1 MEEVWV
7 RHIEAADLDL
17 PTFFAIAAAA
27 KKKGH
32 GAGAVAWLRL
42 LADELAGRG
51 DTQGR
56 MRVLLELARMT
67 PTDATVRG
75 ELEKALRER
84 FAGHPALSTVITKNA
99 IAGAPDPA
107 AAAGK
112 IERWLRFSPGDVYHL
127 PGRGPGRIVEMNPT
141 LDVLR
146 FEVGGVKLPLSLVS
160 AEKSLVPLPEG
171 HFLRDKL
178 LRPDEVK
185 ALAASDPSEA
195 VRRLL
200 ASLGGPVTLGELKEH
215 FSGIVDE
222 SRWTSFWSAAKKH
235 PQLLVAGSAKSG
247 KISWSASADA
257 ADESIRKSFFA
268 AEPRKQI
275 ELARK
280 HGKRSKALAQEFADR
295 LSAAAGEAAA
305 RDAALAWE
313 LSQTALRLVPSGEEA
328 FPADQL
334 LASGD
339 LPGTLSRIHDSSAR
353 EKALQAIRAGLGN
366 WADLFADQFHKEDD
380 SRVLAYIFAEL
391 GATGARRD
399 EIARRILRSP
409 RSAPR
414 AFIWLAERLHQENGP
429 ATPALFLALV
439 DALRQDEF
447 SALRARLKE
456 FFDPGNLAVR
466 LVRSASEEE
475 AREYLTALTRASGLE
490 EHRRSVVREAL
501 LMAYPDLRAPAREY
515 LYGTAESMEARRQEL
530 IRLKQ
535 VDLPANAEAMRT
547 AKEHGDLRENFEYQ
561 SARQKHEYLSA
572 RIATLADELS
582 RTRALDPT
590 RIETSEVR
598 VGTRVRLRELE
609 SGAERVAVILGPW
622 DSKPEE
628 NIYSYQSEFAE
639 GLLGRRPGDRV
650 SLSGTP
656 AEIVSISPWK

>member
-1 MEEVWV
+1 MSDPDLIPPEFSSLLERKKFAEMEEVWV

-32 GAGAVAWLRL
+32 GAGAVGWLRL

-51 DTQGR
+51 DVHGR

-160 AEKSLVPLPEG
+160 AEKSLVPIPEG

-178 LRPDEVK
+178 LRPEEVK

-200 ASLGGPVTLGELKEH
+200 ASLGGAVTLGELKEH

-247 KISWSASADA
+247 KISWSESADA

-280 HGKRSKALAQEFADR
+280 HGKRSKALAQEVEDR
-295 LSAAAGEAAA
+295 LSTAAGEAAA

-313 LSQTALRLVPSGEEA
+313 LSETALRLLPCGEEA
-328 FPADQL
+328 FPAARL

-353 EKALQAIRAGLGN
+353 EKALQAIRADVAN

-380 SRVLAYIFAEL
+380 SRVLAYLFGEL
-391 GATGARRD
+391 GETGARRD

-414 AFIWLAERLHQENGP
+414 AFIWLAERLHQENAP

-466 LVRSASEEE
+466 LVRSASEDE
-475 AREYLTALTRASGLE
+475 AREYLTALTRAS
-490 EHRRSVVREAL
+490 RSTGG
-501 LMAYPDLRAPAREY
+501 PWC
-515 LYGTAESMEARRQEL
+515 ARRC
-530 IRLKQ
+530 
-535 VDLPANAEAMRT
+535 
-547 AKEHGDLRENFEYQ
+547 
-561 SARQKHEYLSA
+561 
-572 RIATLADELS
+572 
-582 RTRALDPT
+582 
-590 RIETSEVR
+590 
-598 VGTRVRLRELE
+598 
-609 SGAERVAVILGPW
+609 
-622 DSKPEE
+622 
-628 NIYSYQSEFAE
+628 
-639 GLLGRRPGDRV
+639 
-650 SLSGTP
+650 
-656 AEIVSISPWK
+656 